1 MSTAT
6 LNHIN
11 GTAKP
16 AAQETP
22 LRGNYYA
29 EGSYAQTDVKK
40 GVTRNRSGARIITL
54 SADFLLGLHKGIT
67 DECGPAAESVLKNC
81 GIRWGT
87 AFAKRFETELST
99 FHGRAVTEFPLAEF
113 QACLVECFSHHGWG
127 KLTIDPSFSD
137 RGLIVVVVEAAIM
150 AALLG
155 RAVKPVDTLMAGTLA
170 GFFRHFSGED
180 LDCIQTQ
187 CSACKAKDSRFV
199 IGLTSRLAPA
209 ADMVAK
215 GLSHG
220 EVLIKLVDGRA

>member
-87 AFAKRFETELST
+87 AFANRFETELST